1 MAGLIARLRTSTPIA
16 LLAALALL
24 AASAATA
31 RGASPRLFVFMDAL
45 GPLTN
50 PTALATAPD
59 GAAWFSE
66 YYPDLVGRVDLSGH
80 FTGYPTRGPT
90 RGIAVLAN
98 GTVVATEP
106 LQSAIALI
114 TPRGKVTEIKTPT
127 RRANPEAIVRGPDGN
142 AWFIETTANNPD
154 PGVSA
159 IGRITSSG
167 HITEFPIPPL
177 PLLLFN
183 PPAPPQAQ
191 GTLDAAPT
199 DIVAGPE
206 GRLWFTTAQGIGSI
220 TVAGRIS
227 TISFPFPT
235 NLATL
240 GAAPGGS
247 LWVVDSDAYLHYY
260 TPGGGVVQGRAA
272 LADPPISFATS
283 RAGGFYFVADGDPEL
298 WQITGRSAPR
308 RAQRLS
314 GTFQAYNGRAQ
325 ILAAGPHALAAGPA
339 GTLWLAAAYD
349 QGGSTGAIAVLDPR
363 GRCITPNL
371 VDDSHIQLELDLSN
385 HGCSLGRARIAS
397 GSYGQPQ
404 LPARFLVV
412 ECQRPSPGSVRA
424 PGARVNIELNAYPI
438 NGFHNVPRST
448 CAGL

>member
-142 AWFIETTANNPD
+142 AWFI
-154 PGVSA
+154 
-159 IGRITSSG
+159 
-167 HITEFPIPPL
+167 
-177 PLLLFN
+177 
-183 PPAPPQAQ
+183 
-191 GTLDAAPT
+191 
-199 DIVAGPE
+199 
-206 GRLWFTTAQGIGSI
+206 
-220 TVAGRIS
+220 
-227 TISFPFPT
+227 
-235 NLATL
+235 
-240 GAAPGGS
+240 
-247 LWVVDSDAYLHYY
+247 
-260 TPGGGVVQGRAA
+260 
-272 LADPPISFATS
+272 
-283 RAGGFYFVADGDPEL
+283 
-298 WQITGRSAPR
+298 
-308 RAQRLS
+308 
-314 GTFQAYNGRAQ
+314 
-325 ILAAGPHALAAGPA
+325 
-339 GTLWLAAAYD
+339 
-349 QGGSTGAIAVLDPR
+349 
-363 GRCITPNL
+363 
-371 VDDSHIQLELDLSN
+371 
-385 HGCSLGRARIAS
+385 
-397 GSYGQPQ
+397 
-404 LPARFLVV
+404 
-412 ECQRPSPGSVRA
+412 
-424 PGARVNIELNAYPI
+424 
-438 NGFHNVPRST
+438 
-448 CAGL
+448 